1 MKLMTFGAAWLI
13 AVSTSAALAA
23 DATSVAQPAG
33 AFVWTGGY
41 AGVQAGHLW
50 GNGRTTAATGWNS
63 EPDVDGW
70 LGGVYAGYNHQ
81 LANQVVIG
89 VEADLTV
96 GNADGFGQAYDPW
109 GIPLPPPEIGDV
121 YELNWSGAARV
132 KVGYAMDRLLPYV
145 AGGVAFA
152 DINVHAIDDGFPIS
166 PVMGDTMV
174 GWTVGAGVEYAFT
187 DNLIGRVEYRYTDFG
202 DFDLTPLATAELKTH
217 DVRFG
222 VAYKF

>member
-1 MKLMTFGAAWLI
+1 MRLMTLGAAWLFTI
-13 AVSTSAALAA
+13 SGGAALAA
-23 DATSVAQPAG
+23 DATSVQPVG
-33 AFVWTGGY
+33 GFDWTGGY

-50 GNGRTTAATGWNS
+50 GSGRTTAETGWNS

-70 LGGVYAGYNHQ
+70 LGGVYFGYNHQ

-96 GNADGFGQAYDPW
+96 SKAQGFGQAYDPW
-109 GIPLPPPEIGDV
+109 GVPLPPPVIGDV

-132 KVGYAMDRLLPYV
+132 KAGYAMDRLLPYV
-145 AGGVAFA
+145 AGGIAFA
-152 DINVHAIDDGFPIS
+152 DVNVHAIDDGLPIS
-166 PVMGDTMV
+166 PIMSDTMV
-174 GWTVGAGVEYAFT
+174 GWTLGAGVEYAFT

-202 DFDLTPLATAELKTH
+202 DFDLTPIATAELKTH
-217 DVRFG
+217 DVRIG